1 MYFKKS
7 IVKNFIVHL
16 RNNEEKVKDF
26 TKSTWVLI
34 KTGFP
39 IFLLYAC

>member
-7 IVKNFIVHL
+7 IVKKFIVNL
-16 RNNEEKVKDF
+16 RNNEEIVKDF

-34 KTGFP
+34 KIGFP